1 MKKVVTILLIL
12 GMMLSVVACA
22 PAAAPAATEAP
33 AAAATEAPVAEAT
46 EAPPCDQRCNGH

>member
-22 PAAAPAATEAP
+22 PAAAPAATEP
-33 AAAATEAPVAEAT
+33 EVTEAPT
-46 EAPPCDQRCNGH
+46 T